1 MFSQEQIKGF
11 LLKNLKSL
19 AAHESG
25 LLSFSFILVFF
36 NYNLLEKGVF
46 IIEKITQ
53 VFLIRH
59 SEQLKIKN
67 ESSQILNEKI
77 ILSVEGERKAEEI
90 SKLRELSNIDVLYS
104 SNYVRAISTAKYIA
118 SQNNIEINI
127 DENLNERKLGDLE
140 ALEKLGQ
147 NMHHTFT
154 VEQLLDETLKN
165 KDGESRTEVV
175 KRMEELLNNILTEN
189 LGKNIAIVSHGA
201 SIKFILMNWC
211 NLNNNYE
218 LEYNSSIINVNSPSV
233 IKLVFDNKKLVGLS
247 QIF

>member
-1 MFSQEQIKGF
+1 MV
-11 LLKNLKSL
+11 NLNAPL
-19 AAHESG
+19 GA
-25 LLSFSFILVFF
+25 FVIVFF
-36 NYNLLEKGVF
+36 KYNLLEKGVF
-46 IIEKITQ
+46 IMEKITQ

-59 SEQLKIKN
+59 SEQLKIKNRKVKN

-201 SIKFILMNWC
+201 SIKFLLMNWC